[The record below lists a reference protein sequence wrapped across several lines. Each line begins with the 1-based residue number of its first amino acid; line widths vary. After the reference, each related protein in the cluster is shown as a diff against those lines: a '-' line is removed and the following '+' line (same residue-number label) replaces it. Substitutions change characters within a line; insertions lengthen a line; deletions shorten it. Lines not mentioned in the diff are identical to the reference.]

1 MYLTMTLLIGG
12 LLSMQGLILSTATSA
27 PSISETSG
35 YILTPIFNT
44 KKLSRSDLL
53 PVSQIINKPLV
64 DYDSVKQPA
73 KGHFITTINS
83 AMFSVYPPIQGCGY
97 GLTTTSNKARYQA
110 CSVTP
115 NAGFFNISNMTHLH
129 YLSGIVSNNILI
141 KHDTTGSVHF
151 GLTDDRNWFI
161 RYLDNEFLNSHTL
174 ASVADRCDSTG
185 LCQNGADLPWYFR
198 DLVSG
203 QVQLVNNG
211 KNYINASSG
220 VTTFTTEVSG
230 RTAIGVLKGGRLG
243 LVQIDGATG
252 QDGIDLF
259 TLADMMVE
267 LGFIQAINLDGG
279 GSSDTSVNGVLVSSP
294 SDRWAGDSTG
304 LFGCERAVSTRLAY
318 PIRTLGWI
326 RAGPNPTHADMG

>member
-53 PVSQIINKPLV
+53 PISQIINKPLV
-64 DYDSVKQPA
+64 DYDSVKQP

-83 AMFSVYPPIQGCGY
+83 AMFSVYPPIQGCGN
-97 GLTTTSNKARYQA
+97 GLTTTSNKARYRG
-110 CSVTP
+110 CSVAIH
-115 NAGFFNISNMTHLH
+115 AGFFDISNTTHPHCLGGVA
-129 YLSGIVSNNILI
+129 SDNVLI
-141 KHDTTGSVHF
+141 EHDA
-151 GLTDDRNWFI
+151 TDDGNWYI
-161 RYLDNEFLNSHTL
+161 GYLVNEFLNSHTL

-185 LCQNGADLPWYFR
+185 LCQNGADLLWYFR

-326 RAGPNPTHADMG
+326 RAGPNQPMRIWVEPA